1 MLALRSQVKCMG
13 TDMKMIRIVL
23 IVALLALQYKLWFG
37 DGGVFQV
44 RRLKEKSVIME
55 ENNKKLETRNHAIES
70 DIIGLKSNG
79 QALEEQA
86 RTELGMVKED
96 ESYYQFVD

>member
-1 MLALRSQVKCMG
+1 MG

-23 IVALLALQYKLWFG
+23 VVALLGLQYKLWFG

-44 RRLKEKSVIME
+44 RKLKEKCVVME
-55 ENNKKLETRNHAIES
+55 ENNKKLVTRNHAIES
-70 DIIGLKSNG
+70 DIIGLKSSG